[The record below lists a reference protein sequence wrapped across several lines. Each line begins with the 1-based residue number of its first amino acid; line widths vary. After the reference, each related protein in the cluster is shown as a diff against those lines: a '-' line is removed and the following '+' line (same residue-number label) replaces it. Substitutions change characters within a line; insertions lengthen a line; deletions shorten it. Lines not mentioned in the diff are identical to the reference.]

1 MKTIHSVD
9 QLKKEAIS
17 REDTGVAGF
26 FILLSGGII
35 SAKRIIYYPDT
46 DQFDIYNKID
56 DSFQDN
62 LTEEELD
69 SNTNI
74 VQAIERGAFFKYDF

>member
-1 MKTIHSVD
+1 MKTIRSVD

-17 REDTGVAGF
+17 REDTGVAEF

-69 SNTNI
+69 SNTSI
-74 VQAIERGAFFKYDF
+74 VQAIERGTFFKYDF